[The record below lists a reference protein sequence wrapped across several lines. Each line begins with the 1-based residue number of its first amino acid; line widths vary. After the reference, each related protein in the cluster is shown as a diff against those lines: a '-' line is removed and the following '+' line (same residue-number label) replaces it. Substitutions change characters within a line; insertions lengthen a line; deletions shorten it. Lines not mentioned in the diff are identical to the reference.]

1 MCWVFRSWKPNLKQ
15 MYIHTSD
22 TDMAEIS
29 YLIEAKVI
37 IDVLGIQVFKAK
49 CQANVHPH
57 IWHRY
62 GWDILF
68 DQSKSQNR
76 CVGNSSS
83 ESKCTITHLT
93 MLWPRFLVWLKQKS
107 ESMCWEFKSWKPNV
121 KQMYIHTSD
130 TGIAETS
137 CLIFHVLS
145 LIPLLH

>member
-1 MCWVFRSWKPNLKQ
+1 

-57 IWHRY
+57 IWHWHGR
-62 GWDILF
+62 DFLF

-76 CVGNSSS
+76 CVGLGIQVLKANVQSHILQ
-83 ESKCTITHLT
+83 CYG
-93 MLWPRFLVWLKQKS
+93 RDFL
-107 ESMCWEFKSWKPNV
+107 
-121 KQMYIHTSD
+121 YD
-130 TGIAETS
+130 
-137 CLIFHVLS
+137 
-145 LIPLLH
+145 